1 MAAHSAFEISSAPF
15 PAMFLKPLLAELLAK
30 RTHSYFSSHLQKF
43 ACGLR
48 FGFKFGQSQSHVMKS
63 SIITITFL
71 SISFLFLH
79 GQTMGQNAIEG
90 CFYPLESYSL
100 YEIPDAPGICFED
113 TLVYEGYAD
122 TLSWED
128 LTPEEQTIG
137 ITLEH
142 SYMAD
147 LIITLTCP
155 TGQELL
161 LHNQGGAGC
170 LLGIPIDN
178 DSEADVPGIGYTYT
192 WSPSALNGT
201 WAGNS
206 GNPTLPAGE
215 YEAVGEWSSL
225 DGCPVN
231 GNWSLT
237 ICDVWSLDNGFVFE
251 WIGPLNVIE
260 DFELCSGEFSAFA
273 EPSST
278 YCTNDGAI
286 SCVVDSVPESEI
298 TAELTYGAVVV
309 ETIEVTENFSFSDL
323 ENGLYNLSFIEEGT
337 VLSNFQVIVE
347 ASVSPYQNKNADPI
361 CSASLDEESGFNAV
375 IWEKE
380 NIEFIASYD
389 VYRESNVTSQFEWI
403 GNVLVDSL
411 SMFID
416 NEFDAGTSSTRYN
429 LIALDSCGTSID
441 DYGVHRTMHLQS
453 NLGVNGEVNLFWNA
467 YEGVGYSN
475 FSINRSTDGI
485 NYFEIGTVAN
495 NVYAFTDQF
504 APSGD
509 KWYQIRIPLNDE
521 CTPLRNRTSEF
532 IGSNINDLTTNN
544 IHELNA
550 NNFQLVRS
558 GSGWELTWNSA
569 FKGCIQAY
577 DNAGRMV
584 LQTSVNTGQS
594 SIVLDFDLAG
604 AFILEVVDNSGR
616 VFVDRLMNW

>member
-1 MAAHSAFEISSAPF
+1 MKPSIRTIVLLHLAF
-15 PAMFLKPLLAELLAK
+15 LL
-30 RTHSYFSSHLQKF
+30 LQ
-43 ACGLR
+43 
-48 FGFKFGQSQSHVMKS
+48 V
-63 SIITITFL
+63 
-71 SISFLFLH
+71 
-79 GQTMGQNAIEG
+79 QTLGQNAIEG
-90 CFYPLESYSL
+90 CFYPLESDSL
-100 YEIPDAPGICFED
+100 YEIPDAIGCFED

-128 LTPEEQTIG
+128 LSPEEQTIG

-142 SYMAD
+142 SYMGD

-178 DSEADVPGIGYTYT
+178 GSDVPGIGYTYT

-237 ICDVWSLDNGFVFE
+237 ICDVWALDNGFVFE
-251 WIGPLNVIE
+251 WIGPMNVVQ
-260 DFELCSGEFSAFA
+260 DFELCAGEFAAFA

-286 SCVVDSVPESEI
+286 SCVVDPVPESEI
-298 TAELTYGAVVV
+298 TAELTHESVVV
-309 ETIEVTENFSFSDL
+309 ETIEVTENFSFEGL
-323 ENGLYNLSFIEEGT
+323 ENGLYELSFFEEDT
-337 VLSNFQVIVE
+337 VLSNFQLVVG
-347 ASVSPYQNKNADPI
+347 AAVNPYQNKNADPI
-361 CSASLDEESGFNAV
+361 CSASLDAESGFNAV

-380 NIEFIASYD
+380 NTEFIASYD
-389 VYRESNVTSQFEWI
+389 VYRESSVTSQFEWI
-403 GNVLVDSL
+403 GNVHVDSL

-416 NEFDAGTSSTRYN
+416 LEFDAGTSSTRYN
-429 LIALDSCGTSID
+429 LTAVDSCGTSID
-441 DYGVHRTMHLQS
+441 NYGAHRTMHLQS
-453 NLGVNGEVNLFWNA
+453 NLGVNGEVNLFWNP

-532 IGSNINDLTTNN
+532 IGSNINDLTANN

-550 NNFQLVRS
+550 NNFQLVRG
-558 GSGWELTWNSA
+558 GSGWELTWNSG
-569 FKGCIQAY
+569 FQGIINAY
-577 DNAGRMV
+577 DNAGRLV
-584 LQTSVNTGQS
+584 THTAVSSGQS
-594 SIVLDFDLAG
+594 RAILELESLG
-604 AFILEVVDNSGR
+604 TFILEVTDEKGR
-616 VFVDRLMNW
+616 VFMERVVNW